1 MAVPAAGVNVGGAQ
15 SANNRWIASA
25 FVMRLQFPPRAV
37 EGQLRVVANGLFL
50 GKPKTR
56 ANLGMPTGI
65 FRCPLSLNA
74 ARTRRGHV
82 LTDLQGQPLSAGLP
96 GGTGE
101 FTIGV
106 RGVIAANSWA
116 PGPLKSTTVFTTNY
130 LSG

>member
-25 FVMRLQFPPRAV
+25 F
-37 EGQLRVVANGLFL
+37 
-50 GKPKTR
+50 
-56 ANLGMPTGI
+56 
-65 FRCPLSLNA
+65 
-74 ARTRRGHV
+74 
-82 LTDLQGQPLSAGLP
+82 LQGQPLSAGLP

>member
-1 MAVPAAGVNVGGAQ
+1 MDCICICHAAAIPAACSRGPV
-15 SANNRWIASA
+15 ASRREWPFSWKA
-25 FVMRLQFPPRAV
+25 ENSDKSRH
-37 EGQLRVVANGLFL
+37 ANGDF
-50 GKPKTR
+50 
-56 ANLGMPTGI
+56 PT
-65 FRCPLSLNA
+65 SLVVERGA
-74 ARTRRGHV
+74 HTRRGHV